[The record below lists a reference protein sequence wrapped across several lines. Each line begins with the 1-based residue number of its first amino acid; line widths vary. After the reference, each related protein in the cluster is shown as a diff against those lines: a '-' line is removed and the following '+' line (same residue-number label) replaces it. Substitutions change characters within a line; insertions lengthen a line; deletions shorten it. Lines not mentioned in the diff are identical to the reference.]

1 MGKAPQGNAKERAPV
16 VAVFGSST
24 LRESDPAYAAIQHL
38 GGELA
43 RAGYSV
49 MTGGYDGAMAAASR
63 GADEAGGHV
72 IGVTVDLF
80 EARGAVNPWVRERV
94 HVPDLPE
101 RLRYL
106 AANADAFVIV
116 TGSIG
121 TLTELFLCWT
131 LVAVGARP
139 VAPLILMG
147 PHWHAWVAAHRTP
160 DFITEHLFRWI
171 EVADTPEDAVRR
183 VAVKLASAPERRS
196 AGAPA

>member
-1 MGKAPQGNAKERAPV
+1 MVSTGEVGVGKAPEPKSRAPI

-24 LRESDPAYAAIQHL
+24 LRESDPAYATIRAL

-43 RAGYSV
+43 RNGFAV

-72 IGVTVDLF
+72 IGVTVDTF
-80 EARGAVNPWVRERV
+80 ESRGAVNPWVRERV
-94 HVPDLPE
+94 HTPDLHD

-106 AANADAFVIV
+106 AANADAFVVV

-139 VAPLILMG
+139 AAPLVLMG
-147 PHWHAWVAAHRTP
+147 AHWHAWVAAHRSP
-160 DFITEHLFRWI
+160 DFVTEHLFRWL

-183 VAVKLASAPERRS
+183 VASQLASVRK
-196 AGAPA
+196 